1 MIMKLIYKIML
12 SLSIPLVIT
21 LALWGWL
28 SYRTMSVRIHK
39 DTDMIL
45 KDYSDQIVS
54 RKLSG
59 QEMPDRFNGAY
70 NTYYIKEVTPEYA
83 ADNPSPYYGEAE
95 AYIRSQEDFASSR
108 IRRQVF
114 SDNAGNYYEITVSLP
129 VFEQETLVEHVL
141 WWTGVLFFILLI
153 TLLVIGL
160 IVIDYNLKPFK
171 ALMKWMDDYVP
182 GHPSDTVPADTD
194 VLEFR
199 KLAETVRKAVARF
212 ENEYEE
218 RKIFIGNASH
228 ELQTPLAVC
237 GNRLE
242 MLLDRPDLN
251 EEIAEEMVK
260 LHRSLQ
266 HLIRLNK
273 TLLLLSR
280 IENDQFPPVD
290 EVDMTS
296 VLKDSLGLNEEIYAH
311 KSINSSITVQG
322 TFVCRINEQMASML
336 VGNLMKNA
344 FVHSAPGAE
353 IKVSV
358 SADGFAV
365 RNHGDAPLDKS
376 RVFHRFY
383 LPGGRREGSTG
394 LGLALAYSVC
404 ERSGLSLTYDF
415 EENHHIFSVILKK

>member
-1 MIMKLIYKIML
+1 ML

-28 SYRTMSVRIHK
+28 SYRTMSGRIYK

-70 NTYYIKEVTPEYA
+70 NTYYIKDVTPEYA

-108 IRRQVF
+108 IRRHVF

-129 VFEQETLVEHVL
+129 VFEQETLVKHVL

-311 KSINSSITVQG
+311 KSINSSIDVQG

>member
-1 MIMKLIYKIML
+1 MRLIYKIML

-21 LALWGWL
+21 LGLWGWL
-28 SYRTMSVRIHK
+28 SYRTMSERIHK

-59 QEMPDRFNGAY
+59 REMPDRFNGAY
-70 NTYYIKEVTPEYA
+70 NTYYIKEVSEDYA
-83 ADNPSPYYGEAE
+83 AENSSPFYGEAE

-114 SDNAGNYYEITVSLP
+114 ADNDGKYYEITVSLP

-141 WWTGVLFFILLI
+141 WWTGILFFVLLV

-182 GHPSDTVPADTD
+182 GHPSSSIPSDTD

-199 KLAETVRKAVARF
+199 KLADTVRKAVDRF

-237 GNRLE
+237 SNRLE

-251 EEIAEEMVK
+251 EDIAEEMVK

-280 IENDQFPPVD
+280 IENDQFPPTE

-296 VLKDSLGLNEEIYAH
+296 MLRDSLEMNEEIYAH
-311 KSINSSITVQG
+311 KSINASIDVRG
-322 TFVCRINEQMASML
+322 SFVSRINEQVASVL
-336 VGNLMKNA
+336 VGNLVKNA
-344 FVHSAPGAE
+344 FVHSAPGTE

-358 SADGFAV
+358 SEDGFIV
-365 RNHGDAPLDKS
+365 RNQGDVPLDRS

-394 LGLALAYSVC
+394 LGLALAHSVC

-415 EENHHIFSVILKK
+415 EENQHVFSVILKK

>member
-1 MIMKLIYKIML
+1 ML

-28 SYRTMSVRIHK
+28 SYRTMSGRIHK

-199 KLAETVRKAVARF
+199 KLAETVRKAVVRF

-296 VLKDSLGLNEEIYAH
+296 MLKDSLGLNEEIYEH
-311 KSINSSITVQG
+311 KSINSSIDVQG

-344 FVHSAPGAE
+344 FVHSAPGTE

>member
-1 MIMKLIYKIML
+1 ML

-28 SYRTMSVRIHK
+28 SYRTMSGRIHK

-280 IENDQFPPVD
+280 IENDQFPPMD

-311 KSINSSITVQG
+311 KSINSSIDVQG

-336 VGNLMKNA
+336 VGNLVKNA
-344 FVHSAPGAE
+344 FVHSAPGSE

>member
-1 MIMKLIYKIML
+1 ML

-28 SYRTMSVRIHK
+28 SYRTMSDRIHK

-129 VFEQETLVEHVL
+129 VFEQESLVEHVL

-311 KSINSSITVQG
+311 KLINSSIDVQG

-336 VGNLMKNA
+336 VGNLVKNA

>member
-1 MIMKLIYKIML
+1 MKLIYKIML

-28 SYRTMSVRIHK
+28 SYRTMSGRIHK

-296 VLKDSLGLNEEIYAH
+296 MLKDSLGLNEEIYEH
-311 KSINSSITVQG
+311 KSINSSIDVQG

>member
-1 MIMKLIYKIML
+1 ML
-12 SLSIPLVIT
+12 SLSIPLVLT
-21 LALWGWL
+21 LGLWGWL
-28 SYRTMSVRIHK
+28 SYRTMSERIHR

-59 QEMPDRFNGAY
+59 QELPDRFNGAY

-83 ADNPSPYYGEAE
+83 AENPSPYYGEAE

-114 SDNAGNYYEITVSLP
+114 GDKDGNYYEITVSLP

-141 WWTGVLFFILLI
+141 WWTGILFLVLLVTLLI
-153 TLLVIGL
+153 IGI

-171 ALMKWMDDYVP
+171 ALMKWIDAYVP
-182 GHPSDTVPADTD
+182 GHPYGAIPADTD
-194 VLEFR
+194 VVEFR
-199 KLAETVRKAVARF
+199 KLAETIRKAVERF

-237 GNRLE
+237 SNRLE
-242 MLLDRPDLN
+242 MLLDRPDIN
-251 EEIAEEMVK
+251 EDIAGEMVK

-280 IENDQFPPVD
+280 IENDQFPPTD
-290 EVDMTS
+290 EVDVTS
-296 VLKDSLGLNEEIYAH
+296 LLRESIEMNGEIYSH
-311 KSINSSITVQG
+311 KSIKSSMEVQG
-322 TFVCRINEQMASML
+322 NFVCMINEQMASVL
-336 VGNLMKNA
+336 VGNLVKNA
-344 FVHSAPGAE
+344 FVHSVSGAE

-358 SADGFAV
+358 SEDGFIV
-365 RNHGDAPLDKS
+365 RNPGDAPLDKS

-415 EENHHIFSVILKK
+415 QENQHIFSVILKK

>member
-1 MIMKLIYKIML
+1 ML

-28 SYRTMSVRIHK
+28 SYRTMSGRIHK

-311 KSINSSITVQG
+311 KSINSSIDVQG

-336 VGNLMKNA
+336 VGNLVKNA

>member
-1 MIMKLIYKIML
+1 ML
-12 SLSIPLVIT
+12 SLSIPLVVT
-21 LALWGWL
+21 LGLWGWL
-28 SYRTMSVRIHK
+28 SYRTISDTIHK

-59 QEMPDRFNGAY
+59 QELPDRFNGAY

-83 ADNPSPYYGEAE
+83 AENPSPYYGEAE

-108 IRRQVF
+108 IRRHVF
-114 SDNAGNYYEITVSLP
+114 SDKDGNYYEITVSLP
-129 VFEQETLVEHVL
+129 VFEQETLIEHVL
-141 WWTGVLFFILLI
+141 WWTGILFFVLLV
-153 TLLVIGL
+153 TLLVIGI

-182 GHPSDTVPADTD
+182 GRTPDTVPSDTD
-194 VLEFR
+194 VVEFR

-237 GNRLE
+237 SNRLE
-242 MLLDRPDLN
+242 ILLDRPDLN
-251 EEIAEEMVK
+251 EEVAEEMVK

-280 IENDQFPPVD
+280 IENDQFPPTD

-296 VLKDSLGLNEEIYAH
+296 ILRDAFEMNEEIYSH
-311 KSINSSITVQG
+311 KSVKASMDVRKG
-322 TFVCRINEQMASML
+322 FVCMINEQVASVL
-336 VGNLMKNA
+336 VGNLVKNA
-344 FVHSAPGAE
+344 FVHSASGAE

-358 SADGFAV
+358 SADGFSV
-365 RNHGDAPLDKS
+365 RNPGDAPLDKS

-394 LGLALAYSVC
+394 LGLALAYTVC
-404 ERSGLSLTYDF
+404 EHSGLSLTYDF
-415 EENHHIFSVILKK
+415 KDNHHIFSVILKK

>member
-12 SLSIPLVIT
+12 SLSIPLVLT
-21 LALWGWL
+21 LGLWGWL
-28 SYRTMSVRIHK
+28 SYRTMSERIHK

-45 KDYSDQIVS
+45 KDYSDLIVS

-59 QEMPDRFNGAY
+59 QELPDRFNGAY

-83 ADNPSPYYGEAE
+83 AENTSPYYGEAE

-114 SDNAGNYYEITVSLP
+114 ADNAGNFYEITVSLP

-141 WWTGVLFFILLI
+141 WWTGILFLVLLV
-153 TLLVIGL
+153 TLLVIGI
-160 IVIDYNLKPFK
+160 IVIDYNLRPFK
-171 ALMKWMDDYVP
+171 ALMKWIDAYVP
-182 GHPSDTVPADTD
+182 GHPYDAVPSDTD
-194 VLEFR
+194 VVEFR
-199 KLAETVRKAVARF
+199 KLAETVCKAVERF

-237 GNRLE
+237 SNRLE
-242 MLLDRPDLN
+242 MLLDRPDIN
-251 EEIAEEMVK
+251 EEIAGEMVK

-280 IENDQFPPVD
+280 IENDQFPPTD

-296 VLKDSLGLNEEIYAH
+296 ILRAALEMNEEIYSH
-311 KSINSSITVQG
+311 KSMNSSMEVHES
-322 TFVCRINEQMASML
+322 FACMINEQVASVL
-336 VGNLMKNA
+336 AGNLVKNA

-353 IKVSV
+353 IKISV
-358 SADGFAV
+358 SAGGFSV
-365 RNHGDAPLDKS
+365 RNQGDAPLDKE

-415 EENHHIFSVILKK
+415 QESQHIFSVILKK

>member
-1 MIMKLIYKIML
+1 ML
-12 SLSIPLVIT
+12 SLSIPLVLT
-21 LALWGWL
+21 LSLWGWL
-28 SYRTMSVRIHK
+28 SYRTMSERIHR

-59 QEMPDRFNGAY
+59 QELPDRFNGAY

-83 ADNPSPYYGEAE
+83 AENPSPYYGEAE

-114 SDNAGNYYEITVSLP
+114 GDKDGNYYEITVSLP

-141 WWTGVLFFILLI
+141 WWTGILFLVLLVTLLI
-153 TLLVIGL
+153 IGI

-171 ALMKWMDDYVP
+171 ALMKWIDAYVP
-182 GHPSDTVPADTD
+182 GHPYGAIPADTD
-194 VLEFR
+194 VVEFR
-199 KLAETVRKAVARF
+199 KLAETIRKAVERF

-237 GNRLE
+237 SNRLE
-242 MLLDRPDLN
+242 MLLDRPDIN
-251 EEIAEEMVK
+251 EDIAGEMVK

-280 IENDQFPPVD
+280 IENDQFPPTD
-290 EVDMTS
+290 EVDVTS
-296 VLKDSLGLNEEIYAH
+296 LLRESIEMNGEIYSH
-311 KSINSSITVQG
+311 KSIKSSMEVQG
-322 TFVCRINEQMASML
+322 DFVCMINEQMASVL
-336 VGNLMKNA
+336 VGNLVKNA

-353 IKVSV
+353 IVISV
-358 SADGFAV
+358 SADGFNV
-365 RNHGDAPLDKS
+365 RNQGDAPLDKK

-415 EENHHIFSVILKK
+415 QENQHIFSVILKK

>member
-1 MIMKLIYKIML
+1 MKLIYKIML
-12 SLSIPLVIT
+12 SLSIPLVVT
-21 LALWGWL
+21 LGLWGWL
-28 SYRTMSVRIHK
+28 SYRTISDTIHK

-70 NTYYIKEVTPEYA
+70 NTYYIKEVTQEYA
-83 ADNPSPYYGEAE
+83 AENPSPYYGEAE

-108 IRRQVF
+108 IRRHVF
-114 SDNAGNYYEITVSLP
+114 SDKDGNYYEITVSLP
-129 VFEQETLVEHVL
+129 VFEQETLIEHVL
-141 WWTGVLFFILLI
+141 WWTGILFFVLLV
-153 TLLVIGL
+153 TLLVIGI

-182 GHPSDTVPADTD
+182 GRTPDTVPSDTD
-194 VLEFR
+194 VVEFR

-237 GNRLE
+237 SNRLE
-242 MLLDRPDLN
+242 ILLDRPDLN
-251 EEIAEEMVK
+251 EEVAEEMVK

-280 IENDQFPPVD
+280 IENDQFPPTD

-296 VLKDSLGLNEEIYAH
+296 ILRDAFEMNEEIYSH
-311 KSINSSITVQG
+311 KSVKASMDVRKG
-322 TFVCRINEQMASML
+322 FVCMINEQVASVL
-336 VGNLMKNA
+336 VGNLVKNA
-344 FVHSAPGAE
+344 FVHSASGAE

-358 SADGFAV
+358 SADGFSV
-365 RNHGDAPLDKS
+365 RNPGDAPLDRS
-376 RVFHRFY
+376 LVFHRFY

-394 LGLALAYSVC
+394 LGLALAYTVC
-404 ERSGLSLTYDF
+404 EHSGLSLTYDF
-415 EENHHIFSVILKK
+415 KDNHHIFSVILKK

>member
-1 MIMKLIYKIML
+1 ML
-12 SLSIPLVIT
+12 SLSIPLVLT
-21 LALWGWL
+21 LGLWGWL
-28 SYRTMSVRIHK
+28 SYRTMSERIHR

-59 QEMPDRFNGAY
+59 QELPDRFNGAY

-83 ADNPSPYYGEAE
+83 AENPSPYYGEAE

-114 SDNAGNYYEITVSLP
+114 GDKDGNYYEITVSLP

-141 WWTGVLFFILLI
+141 WWTGILFLVLLVTLLI
-153 TLLVIGL
+153 IGI

-171 ALMKWMDDYVP
+171 ALMKWIDAYVP
-182 GHPSDTVPADTD
+182 GHPYGAIPADTD
-194 VLEFR
+194 VVEFR
-199 KLAETVRKAVARF
+199 KLAETIRKAVERF

-237 GNRLE
+237 SNRLE
-242 MLLDRPDLN
+242 MLLDRPDIN
-251 EEIAEEMVK
+251 EDIAGEMVK

-280 IENDQFPPVD
+280 IENDQFPPTD
-290 EVDMTS
+290 EVDVTS
-296 VLKDSLGLNEEIYAH
+296 LLRESIEMNGEIYSH
-311 KSINSSITVQG
+311 KSIKSSMEVQG
-322 TFVCRINEQMASML
+322 DFVCMINEQMASVL
-336 VGNLMKNA
+336 VGNLVKNA

-353 IKVSV
+353 ITISV
-358 SADGFAV
+358 SAGGFNV
-365 RNHGDAPLDKS
+365 RNQGDAPLDKK

-415 EENHHIFSVILKK
+415 QENQHIFSVILKK

>member
-1 MIMKLIYKIML
+1 ML

-28 SYRTMSVRIHK
+28 SYRTMSGRIHK

-296 VLKDSLGLNEEIYAH
+296 MLKDSLGLNEEIYEH
-311 KSINSSITVQG
+311 KSINSSIDVQG

>member
-1 MIMKLIYKIML
+1 ML
-12 SLSIPLVIT
+12 SLSIPLVLT
-21 LALWGWL
+21 LGLWGWL
-28 SYRTMSVRIHK
+28 SYRTMSERIHR

-59 QEMPDRFNGAY
+59 QELPDRFNGAY

-83 ADNPSPYYGEAE
+83 AENPSPYYGEAE

-114 SDNAGNYYEITVSLP
+114 GDKDGNYYEITVSLP

-141 WWTGVLFFILLI
+141 WWTGILFLVLLVTLLI
-153 TLLVIGL
+153 IGI

-171 ALMKWMDDYVP
+171 ALMKWIDAYVP
-182 GHPSDTVPADTD
+182 GHPYGAIPADTD
-194 VLEFR
+194 VVEFR
-199 KLAETVRKAVARF
+199 KLAETIRKAVERF

-237 GNRLE
+237 SNRLE
-242 MLLDRPDLN
+242 MLLDRPDIN
-251 EEIAEEMVK
+251 EDIAGEMVK

-280 IENDQFPPVD
+280 IENDQFPPTD
-290 EVDMTS
+290 EVDVTS
-296 VLKDSLGLNEEIYAH
+296 LLRESIEMNGEIYSH
-311 KSINSSITVQG
+311 KSIKSSMEVQG
-322 TFVCRINEQMASML
+322 DFVCMINEQMASVL
-336 VGNLMKNA
+336 VGNLVKNA

-353 IKVSV
+353 IVISV
-358 SADGFAV
+358 SAGGFNV
-365 RNHGDAPLDKS
+365 RNQGDAPLDKK

-415 EENHHIFSVILKK
+415 QENQHIFSVILKK

>member
-1 MIMKLIYKIML
+1 ML
-12 SLSIPLVIT
+12 SLSIPLVLT
-21 LALWGWL
+21 LGLWGWL
-28 SYRTMSVRIHK
+28 SYRTMSERIHR

-59 QEMPDRFNGAY
+59 QELPDRFNGAY

-83 ADNPSPYYGEAE
+83 AENPSPYYGEAE

-114 SDNAGNYYEITVSLP
+114 GDKDGNYYEITVSLP

-141 WWTGVLFFILLI
+141 WWTGILFLVLLVTLLI
-153 TLLVIGL
+153 IGI

-171 ALMKWMDDYVP
+171 ALMKWIDAYVP
-182 GHPSDTVPADTD
+182 GHPYGAIPADTD
-194 VLEFR
+194 VVEFR
-199 KLAETVRKAVARF
+199 KLAETIRKAVERF

-237 GNRLE
+237 SNRLE
-242 MLLDRPDLN
+242 MLLDRPDIN
-251 EEIAEEMVK
+251 EDIAGEMVK

-280 IENDQFPPVD
+280 IENDQFPPTD
-290 EVDMTS
+290 EVDVTFLLRESIEM
-296 VLKDSLGLNEEIYAH
+296 NEEIYSH
-311 KSINSSITVQG
+311 KSIKSSMEVQG
-322 TFVCRINEQMASML
+322 DFVCMINEQMASVL
-336 VGNLMKNA
+336 VGNLVKNA

-353 IKVSV
+353 ITISV
-358 SADGFAV
+358 SAGGFNV
-365 RNHGDAPLDKS
+365 RNQGDAPLDKE

-404 ERSGLSLTYDF
+404 ERSCLSLSYDF
-415 EENHHIFSVILKK
+415 QENQHIFSVILKK

>member
-1 MIMKLIYKIML
+1 ML
-12 SLSIPLVIT
+12 SLSIPLVVT
-21 LALWGWL
+21 LGLWGWL
-28 SYRTMSVRIHK
+28 SYRTMSERIHK

-70 NTYYIKEVTPEYA
+70 NTYYIREVSEEYA
-83 ADNPSPYYGEAE
+83 VEHTSPYYGEAE

-114 SDNAGNYYEITVSLP
+114 SDNDGNHYEITVSLP

-141 WWTGVLFFILLI
+141 WWTGILFFVLLV

-182 GHPSDTVPADTD
+182 GHPSSSIPSDTD

-199 KLAETVRKAVARF
+199 KLADTVRKAVDRF

-237 GNRLE
+237 SNRLE

-251 EEIAEEMVK
+251 EDIAEEMVK

-280 IENDQFPPVD
+280 IENDQFPPTE

-296 VLKDSLGLNEEIYAH
+296 MLRDSLEMNEEIYAH
-311 KSINSSITVQG
+311 KSINVSIDVRG
-322 TFVCRINEQMASML
+322 SFVSRINEQVASVL
-336 VGNLMKNA
+336 VGNLVKNA
-344 FVHSAPGAE
+344 FVHSAPGTE

-358 SADGFAV
+358 SENGFIV
-365 RNHGDAPLDKS
+365 RNQGDVPLDRS

-394 LGLALAYSVC
+394 LGLALAHSVC

-415 EENHHIFSVILKK
+415 EENQHVFSVILKK

>member
-1 MIMKLIYKIML
+1 ML
-12 SLSIPLVIT
+12 SLSIPLVLT
-21 LALWGWL
+21 LGLWGWL
-28 SYRTMSVRIHK
+28 SYRTMSERIHR

-59 QEMPDRFNGAY
+59 QELPDRFNGAY

-83 ADNPSPYYGEAE
+83 AENPSPYYGEAE

-114 SDNAGNYYEITVSLP
+114 GDKDGNYYEITVSLP

-141 WWTGVLFFILLI
+141 WWTGILFLVLLVTLLI
-153 TLLVIGL
+153 IGI

-171 ALMKWMDDYVP
+171 ALMKWIDAYVP
-182 GHPSDTVPADTD
+182 GRTPDTVPSDTD
-194 VLEFR
+194 VVEFR

-237 GNRLE
+237 SNRLE
-242 MLLDRPDLN
+242 ILLDRPDLN
-251 EEIAEEMVK
+251 EEVAVEMVK

-280 IENDQFPPVD
+280 IENDQFPPID

-296 VLKDSLGLNEEIYAH
+296 ILKDALEMNDEIYSH
-311 KSINSSITVQG
+311 KSVKASMDVRKG
-322 TFVCRINEQMASML
+322 FVCRINEQMASVL
-336 VGNLMKNA
+336 VGNLVKNA
-344 FVHSAPGAE
+344 FVHSVSGAE

-358 SADGFAV
+358 SEDGFIV
-365 RNHGDAPLDKS
+365 RNPGDAPLDKS

-415 EENHHIFSVILKK
+415 QENQHIFSVILKK

>member
-1 MIMKLIYKIML
+1 ML

-28 SYRTMSVRIHK
+28 SYRTMSGRIHK

-311 KSINSSITVQG
+311 KSINSSIDVQG

-336 VGNLMKNA
+336 VGNLVKNA
-344 FVHSAPGAE
+344 FVHSAPGSE

>member
-28 SYRTMSVRIHK
+28 SYRTMSGRIHK

-129 VFEQETLVEHVL
+129 VFEQETLLEHVL

-311 KSINSSITVQG
+311 KSINSSIDVQG

>member
-1 MIMKLIYKIML
+1 ML

-28 SYRTMSVRIHK
+28 SYRTMSGRIHK

-311 KSINSSITVQG
+311 KSINSSIDVQG

>member
-1 MIMKLIYKIML
+1 ML
-12 SLSIPLVIT
+12 SLSIPLVVT
-21 LALWGWL
+21 LGLWGWL
-28 SYRTMSVRIHK
+28 SYRTISDTIHK

-70 NTYYIKEVTPEYA
+70 NTYYIKEVTQEYA
-83 ADNPSPYYGEAE
+83 AENPSPYYGEAE

-108 IRRQVF
+108 IRRHVF
-114 SDNAGNYYEITVSLP
+114 SDKDGNYYEITVSLP
-129 VFEQETLVEHVL
+129 VFEQETLIEHVL
-141 WWTGVLFFILLI
+141 WWTGILFFVLLV
-153 TLLVIGL
+153 TLLVIGI

-182 GHPSDTVPADTD
+182 GSTPDTVPSDTD
-194 VLEFR
+194 VVEFR

-237 GNRLE
+237 SNRLE
-242 MLLDRPDLN
+242 ILLDRPDLN
-251 EEIAEEMVK
+251 EEVAEEMVK

-280 IENDQFPPVD
+280 IENDQFPPTD

-296 VLKDSLGLNEEIYAH
+296 ILRDAFEMNEEIYSH
-311 KSINSSITVQG
+311 KSVKASMDVRKG
-322 TFVCRINEQMASML
+322 FVCMINEQVASVL
-336 VGNLMKNA
+336 VGNLVKNA
-344 FVHSAPGAE
+344 FVHSASGAE

-358 SADGFAV
+358 SADGFSV
-365 RNHGDAPLDKS
+365 RNPGDAPLDKS

-394 LGLALAYSVC
+394 LGLALAYTVC
-404 ERSGLSLTYDF
+404 EHSGLSLTYDF
-415 EENHHIFSVILKK
+415 KDNHHIFSVILKK

>member
-1 MIMKLIYKIML
+1 ML
-12 SLSIPLVIT
+12 SLSIPLVVT
-21 LALWGWL
+21 LGLWGWL
-28 SYRTMSVRIHK
+28 SYRTISDTIHK

-70 NTYYIKEVTPEYA
+70 NTYYIKEVTQEYA
-83 ADNPSPYYGEAE
+83 AENPSPYYGEAK

-108 IRRQVF
+108 IRRHVF
-114 SDNAGNYYEITVSLP
+114 SDKDGNYYEITVSLP
-129 VFEQETLVEHVL
+129 VFEQETLIEHVL
-141 WWTGVLFFILLI
+141 WWTGILFFVLLV
-153 TLLVIGL
+153 TLLVIGI

-182 GHPSDTVPADTD
+182 GRTPDTVPSDTD
-194 VLEFR
+194 VVEFR

-237 GNRLE
+237 SNRLE
-242 MLLDRPDLN
+242 ILLDRPDLN
-251 EEIAEEMVK
+251 EEVAEEMVK

-280 IENDQFPPVD
+280 IENDQFPPTD

-296 VLKDSLGLNEEIYAH
+296 ILRDAFEMNEEIYSH
-311 KSINSSITVQG
+311 KSVKASMDVRKG
-322 TFVCRINEQMASML
+322 FVCMINEQVASVL
-336 VGNLMKNA
+336 VGNLVKNA
-344 FVHSAPGAE
+344 FVHSASGAE

-358 SADGFAV
+358 SADGFSV
-365 RNHGDAPLDKS
+365 RNPGDAPLDKS

-394 LGLALAYSVC
+394 LGLALAYMVC
-404 ERSGLSLTYDF
+404 EHSGLSLTYDF
-415 EENHHIFSVILKK
+415 KDNHHIFSVILKK

>member
-1 MIMKLIYKIML
+1 ML

-28 SYRTMSVRIHK
+28 SYRTMSGRIHK

-160 IVIDYNLKPFK
+160 IVIDYNLRPFK

-311 KSINSSITVQG
+311 KSINSSIDVQG

-336 VGNLMKNA
+336 VGNLVKNA

-358 SADGFAV
+358 SADGFEV

-394 LGLALAYSVC
+394 LGLALAYSIS